1 MSTFSK
7 IKYKGKETCFLF
19 ICFNDYYFFVNGIM
33 LYMGQE
39 ATESDMEQLSGSKL
53 GKNTVLSPWLF
64 NLYAENIL

>member
-1 MSTFSK
+1 MPSFSK

-19 ICFNDYYFFVNGIM
+19 TCVNDYYFFVNGLV

-39 ATESDMEQLSGSKL
+39 ATESDMEQVAGSKL
-53 GKNTVLSPWLF
+53 GRNTMLSPWLF